1 MAARKQPVRRK
12 SRQKGRAAWGSISR
26 EQVVEAAARA
36 VREGRSDQMTI
47 RNLAAELGVAP
58 MSLYR
63 HVRDKDDLFDEVT
76 DGLLAEAWRPR
87 ARPEDWRSWM
97 TEAADRLRALLVR
110 EAVALHVYLRHP
122 VVSPAAIVRMDA
134 MLDVLGSAGFAKA
147 EARRAYGVI
156 HTYTVGFAALEA
168 SRGESAGGDDD
179 RADDVMKELS
189 RLTTPAQFKVGL
201 HLLLDGICSNGEA
214 WNGNP
219 RSRSAPSTV
228 GTIA

>member
-1 MAARKQPVRRK
+1 MSARKKP
-12 SRQKGRAAWGSISR
+12 KGRAAWGSITR

-47 RNLAAELGVAP
+47 RSLASELGVAP

-76 DGLLAEAWRPR
+76 DGLLAETWKPR
-87 ARPEDWRSWM
+87 ARRDDWRRWTM
-97 TEAADRLRALLVR
+97 EAANRLRALLVR
-110 EAVALHVYLRHP
+110 EPVALHVYLRHP
-122 VVSPAAIVRMDA
+122 VVSPAGIARMDA
-134 MLDVLGSAGFAKA
+134 MLDVMESAGFSKA

-168 SRGESAGGDDD
+168 SRGEPAASDDD
-179 RADDVMKELS
+179 RADDVMRELT

-201 HLLLDGICSNGEA
+201 ELLLEGICSDGKIETQK
-214 WNGNP
+214 P
-219 RSRSAPSTV
+219 RSAASSVAN
-228 GTIA
+228 GK